1 VTERQINCRQFQLTE
16 KKRKNKKT
24 KNKKRKNESLK
35 TLKEIL
41 ERIKVIEM
49 LGNTDIEIGEIC
61 FDSRKARKRSLFVA
75 VKGTKYDGHEFIQE
89 VIAKGCIAVIC
100 ERFPNLIKKE
110 VTYVRVNDSA
120 GALGMIASAF
130 YSYPSEKLNLV
141 GITGTNGKT
150 TIATLLHELFRKS
163 GHHSGLLSTIQ
174 NLVNDESYVS
184 THTTPDAIA
193 INSLLSAMVKSGCS
207 HCFMEVSSH
216 SIDQKRTE
224 GLKFRGG
231 VFTNLTHDHLDY
243 HKDFRAYLK
252 AKKLFFDNLPE
263 TAFALVNND
272 DRNGM
277 IMVQNTK
284 AEIQTYSLKSV
295 SDYKCRI
302 LETHVDGMLLKIDN
316 QELWTELIGEFNAY
330 NLLAVYGTAVLL
342 GLDEEKILTLISSFK
357 PVRGRAQT
365 VTSADGITAV
375 IDYAHS
381 PDALENI
388 LLTVNKIRK
397 KAGKII
403 TVVGAGGDRDK
414 TKRPLMGKIAAV
426 NSDKVI
432 LTSDNPRSEEPENI
446 IDDMKRGI
454 SKNLSEK
461 VISITDRREAIKTAF
476 MLAGKGD
483 IILVAGKG
491 HETYQ
496 EIKGKKYHFDDME
509 IINELMK
516 N

>member
-1 VTERQINCRQFQLTE
+1 
-16 KKRKNKKT
+16 
-24 KNKKRKNESLK
+24 LK

-41 ERIKVIEM
+41 ERIKIAEM
-49 LGNTDIEIGEIC
+49 LGKSDIEVEELC
-61 FDSRKARKRSLFVA
+61 FDSRKAGKGSAFVA
-75 VKGTKYDGHEFIQE
+75 VKGTKTDGHEFINE
-89 VIAKGCIAVIC
+89 VIEKGCKAVVC
-100 ERFPNLIKKE
+100 ERFPDRIQKGI
-110 VTYVRVNDSA
+110 TYARVDNTA
-120 GALGMIASAF
+120 GALGIMASAF

-141 GITGTNGKT
+141 GVTGTNGKT

-163 GHHSGLLSTIQ
+163 GYKAGLLSTIR
-174 NLVNDESYVS
+174 NLVNDDPSAS

-193 INSLLSAMVKSGCS
+193 INSLLSVMVKAGCS

-216 SIDQKRTE
+216 AIDQKRTE

-243 HKDFRAYLK
+243 HGDFRNYLR
-252 AKKLFFDNLPE
+252 AKKLFFDRLPE

-277 IMVQNTK
+277 VMVQNTK

-302 LETHVDGMLLKIDN
+302 LETHIDGMLLKIDSR
-316 QELWTELIGEFNAY
+316 ELWTGLIGEFNAY

-342 GLDEEKILTLISSFK
+342 GLDEEKILTMMSGFK
-357 PVRGRAQT
+357 PVIGRAQA
-365 VTSADGITAV
+365 VTSSGGITAV
-375 IDYAHS
+375 VDYAHS

-388 LLTVNKIRK
+388 LMTVNKIRK
-397 KAGKII
+397 GSGKII

-432 LTSDNPRSEEPENI
+432 LTSDNPRSEVPEDI
-446 IDDMKRGI
+446 IDDMRRGI
-454 SKNLSEK
+454 SKNLTDK

-476 MLAGKGD
+476 MLADKGD

>member
-1 VTERQINCRQFQLTE
+1 
-16 KKRKNKKT
+16 
-24 KNKKRKNESLK
+24 LK

-41 ERIKVIEM
+41 ERIKIVKI
-49 LGNTDIEIGEIC
+49 LGKPDIEVEEIC
-61 FDSRKARKRSLFVA
+61 FDSRKAAKGSVFVA
-75 VKGTKYDGHEFIQE
+75 VKGTRSDGHQFIPE
-89 VIAKGCIAVIC
+89 VIAKGCGAVIC
-100 ERFPNLIKKE
+100 ERIPDQIQKE

-120 GALGMIASAF
+120 GALGIIASAF

-163 GHHSGLLSTIQ
+163 GYHSGLLSTIQ
-174 NLVNDESYVS
+174 NLVNDESYAS

-193 INSLLSAMVKSGCS
+193 INSLLSDMVKSGCS
-207 HCFMEVSSH
+207 HCFMEISSH
-216 SIDQKRTE
+216 AIDQKRTE

-243 HKDFRAYLK
+243 HKDFKTYLK

-342 GLDEEKILTLISSFK
+342 GLDEERILTLISSFK
-357 PVRGRAQT
+357 PVRGRAQA

-388 LLTVNKIRK
+388 LMTVNKIRNK
-397 KAGKII
+397 TGKII

-432 LTSDNPRSEEPENI
+432 LTSDNPRSEVPEDI

-496 EIKGKKYHFDDME
+496 EIKGKKSHFDDME